1 MNDDSKLPA
10 SLPPIAGRPSP
21 GTLRPS
27 RYSLQ
32 ALGLP
37 DQTRSLAVL
46 PTYECECAGPSISEA
61 VHVCICIYTPHR
73 VTTDPAPTARTHIDL
88 REASEAKRRALGH
101 RANIRMHIGKR
112 HLRKA
117 LHQRFCL
124 KQSVASMAW
133 SLRIMPRKALQKRIQ
148 VDRCL
153 ALQYL
158 HQHRHVQ
165 LTDMREYRCRRCTRY
180 VLTLATSRDAC
191 LDRQM
196 NLHGEPRM
204 MKPHTKTD
212 LSACHEHIV
221 MRTCLR
227 KGRTWLCSSSSTQS
241 NTSHLTTSCTACSS
255 TAASSSSKSV
265 CTEIDVTGQ
274 YP

>member
-1 MNDDSKLPA
+1 MTANSQPA
-10 SLPPIAGRPSP
+10 CPPSP
-21 GTLRPS
+21 AAPPQEPCGQAGTACRP
-27 RYSLQ
+27 
-32 ALGLP
+32 LGS
-37 DQTRSLAVL
+37 QTRHAAL
-46 PTYECECAGPSISEA
+46 PSCPRMNANAQGPAISEA
-61 VHVCICIYTPHR
+61 VHACLCIYTPHR
-73 VTTDPAPTARTHIDL
+73 VTTDPAPTAHTHIDL

-133 SLRIMPRKALQKRIQ
+133 SLRIMPRKALQKGIQ

-180 VLTLATSRDAC
+180 VLTLATHAETRV
-191 LDRQM
+191 DRQM

-221 MRTCLR
+221 MLTCLR
-227 KGRTWLCSSSSTQS
+227 DVPGCAAAPARSRTPHT
-241 NTSHLTTSCTACSS
+241 
-255 TAASSSSKSV
+255 
-265 CTEIDVTGQ
+265 
-274 YP
+274 